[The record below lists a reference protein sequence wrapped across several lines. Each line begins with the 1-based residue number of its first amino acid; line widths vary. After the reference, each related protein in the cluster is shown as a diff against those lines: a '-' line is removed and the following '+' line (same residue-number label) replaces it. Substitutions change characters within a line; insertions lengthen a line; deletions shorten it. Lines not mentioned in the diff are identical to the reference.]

1 MMLETRIRF
10 LPRRIRVEVGLAR
23 WCGVVPCSNDG
34 TTSELKLEARIQ
46 DPDLVLPSESMELSH
61 EILGQGPVAIVI
73 HGLTESRESFGP
85 ILEALAEYYTVLAV
99 DLRGHGLSMSEDPY
113 DPITLATDVHDTLV
127 STGIADLSVA
137 PLVIGHS
144 LGGLVAS
151 AYGAMF
157 ASRAIINIDQPLRLA
172 AFKDGLGQLEPL
184 LRGDTASFEM
194 AMEMV
199 FGSLFGPLAPNE
211 IARLNALRRVD
222 QKVVLGIWAAVL
234 DSNLE
239 ELDAMVDELV
249 AGINVPY
256 LSLHDTDTGG
266 EYANWLRARVPT
278 AIVELWPD
286 HGHYLHLVDS
296 ARFLERVRS
305 FDPVF

>member
-1 MMLETRIRF
+1 
-10 LPRRIRVEVGLAR
+10 
-23 WCGVVPCSNDG
+23 
-34 TTSELKLEARIQ
+34 
-46 DPDLVLPSESMELSH
+46 MELSH

-85 ILEALAEYYTVLAV
+85 ILAALGEYYTVLAV

-127 STGIADLSVA
+127 SSGIADLNVA

-157 ASRAIINIDQPLRLA
+157 PSRAIINIDQPLRLA
-172 AFKDGLGQLEPL
+172 AFKDGLEQLEPL

-199 FGSLFGPLAPNE
+199 FGSLFGPLAPKE

-305 FDPVF
+305 FDPAF